1 VRGRDYIAVP
11 HKIDEAKVLRNLG
24 IQAPSPI
31 LYYYDWP
38 GKFTPYSHQRNTAA
52 FMTMH
57 KKCLILN
64 DIGTGKTMSA
74 LWAADYLMRIGKVR
88 KVLIVSPLSTLER
101 VWGDAVFS
109 SFVDRKAVVL
119 HGSAERRK
127 RLITQR
133 PDADFFVVNHDGLP
147 VVLSHL
153 PDDIDLII
161 YDEAAVLRNTS
172 TQRFKVLNKWM
183 RAHTDARLW
192 LMTGTPTPNE
202 PTDAYA
208 LAKLIESPAIPP
220 TAMAFK
226 DMVML
231 KTSMWNWTPRADSA
245 HTVSRILQPSVRFT
259 REECLDLPDTV
270 TQSRQAEMT
279 AEQQTHYKAMMKTLV
294 AEAAAGSITAANEAI
309 KAQKLV
315 QILCGVA
322 YGQNGQNIE
331 IDASPRVSL
340 LKELI
345 DEVGGKCIVFVP
357 LTGALHMLEQE
368 LSKRWSVGVVNGAV
382 SSTNRNQIFSDFQNT
397 KKPHILLA
405 HPATMAHGLTL
416 TAANSIIWYA
426 PPTSNETYLQANGR
440 IERIGKRH
448 VSNLIH
454 IESTPLERRMYKRL
468 QNKQAMQG
476 LLLDII
482 QNEGERS

>member
-1 VRGRDYIAVP
+1 M
-11 HKIDEAKVLRNLG
+11 VL
-24 IQAPSPI
+24 P
-31 LYYYDWP
+31 
-38 GKFTPYSHQRNTAA
+38 
-52 FMTMH
+52 
-57 KKCLILN
+57 
-64 DIGTGKTMSA
+64 
-74 LWAADYLMRIGKVR
+74 
-88 KVLIVSPLSTLER
+88 
-101 VWGDAVFS
+101 
-109 SFVDRKAVVL
+109 
-119 HGSAERRK
+119 
-127 RLITQR
+127 
-133 PDADFFVVNHDGLP
+133 
-147 VVLSHL
+147 HL
-153 PDDIDLII
+153 PPDVDLVI

-183 RAHTDARLW
+183 RAHGDARLW

-208 LAKLIESPAIPP
+208 LAKLIESPSIPA

-231 KTSMWNWTPRADSA
+231 KTSMWNWTPRIDSA

-270 TQSRQAEMT
+270 SQSREAPMT

-294 AEAAAGSITAANEAI
+294 AEAANGSITAANEAI

-322 YGQNGQNIE
+322 YGQNGENIE
-331 IDASPRVSL
+331 IDATPRVSL

-357 LTGALHMLEQE
+357 LTGALHMLERE
-368 LSKRWSVGVVNGAV
+368 LSKRWTVGVVNGAV
-382 SSTNRNQIFSDFQNT
+382 SSKERNQIFSDFQNT
-397 KKPHILLA
+397 KSPHILLA
-405 HPATMAHGLTL
+405 HPGTMAHGLTL

-426 PPTSNETYLQANGR
+426 PPTSNEIYLQANGR
-440 IERIGKRH
+440 IERIGKRY

-454 IESTPLERRMYKRL
+454 IESTPLERKMYKRL